1 MDWAY
6 FPGLRM
12 GPCTYWEE
20 GIRKTESIQIQGSYQ
35 KVRIWPDYYIHQR
48 RKSDLVP
55 KIN

>member
-20 GIRKTESIQIQGSYQ
+20 SIRKTESIQIQGSYQ